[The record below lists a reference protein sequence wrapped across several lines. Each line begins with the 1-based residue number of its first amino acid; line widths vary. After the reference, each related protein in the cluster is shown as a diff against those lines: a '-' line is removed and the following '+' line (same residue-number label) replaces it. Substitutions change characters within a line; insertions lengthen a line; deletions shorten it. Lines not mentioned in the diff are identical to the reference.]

1 MNYNLCALVPESQ
14 LGALSDPLIQPSRNF
29 AGNETDEW
37 YVPLTICNDW
47 AKAEDLVEQIGTTV
61 K

>member
-1 MNYNLCALVPESQ
+1 MIYNLCVLAAGLRP
-14 LGALSDPLIQPSRNF
+14 GPLSEALIQTGGNF
-29 AGNETDEW
+29 AGNAFDEW
-37 YVPLTICNDW
+37 YVPLTICKDW

>member
-1 MNYNLCALVPESQ
+1 MIYNLYTRISGGRLVLPGE
-14 LGALSDPLIQPSRNF
+14 ALIQSGGNF
-29 AGNETDEW
+29 AGNGFGEW

-47 AKAEDLVEQIGTTV
+47 AKAEDLVEQIGITV

>member
-1 MNYNLCALVPESQ
+1 MNYNLCVLV
-14 LGALSDPLIQPSRNF
+14 LGSWFDLLSDVLIQSGGNF

>member
-1 MNYNLCALVPESQ
+1 MNYNLCVLVPESR
-14 LGALSDPLIQPSRNF
+14 LGLLSDVLIQPSGNF
-29 AGNETDEW
+29 AGNGTVEW

>member
-1 MNYNLCALVPESQ
+1 MIYNLRVLVPGRRSG
-14 LGALSDPLIQPSRNF
+14 LVWNVLIQSSGNF
-29 AGNETDEW
+29 AGNGTDEW

>member
-1 MNYNLCALVPESQ
+1 MIYNPYVLVPEFR
-14 LGALSDPLIQPSRNF
+14 LGSLSDALIQTGGNF
-29 AGNETDEW
+29 AGNETDEC
-37 YVPLTICNDW
+37 YVPLTICNDR

>member
-1 MNYNLCALVPESQ
+1 MTYNLCVLVPGFR
-14 LGALSDPLIQPSRNF
+14 LGLLADALIQSGGNF
-29 AGNETDEW
+29 AGNGNGEW

>member
-1 MNYNLCALVPESQ
+1 MIYNLCLLPPGFRPG
-14 LGALSDPLIQPSRNF
+14 LLSDALIQAGGNF
-29 AGNETDEW
+29 AGNGTDEW

-47 AKAEDLVEQIGTTV
+47 AKAEDLIEQVGTTV

>member
-1 MNYNLCALVPESQ
+1 MNYNLCVLV
-14 LGALSDPLIQPSRNF
+14 LGPWLDLPSDGLIQSSGNF